1 MRPPQLAASFIIL
14 KPQAR
19 CRLSDRENST
29 RMPCPLWVI
38 SGHCDKSAPC
48 PLYPRKRAW
57 SGGHRSQYL
66 PARL

>member
-29 RMPCPLWVI
+29 QDAVSTL
-38 SGHCDKSAPC
+38 GHKRTLRQVRAMSALP
-48 PLYPRKRAW
+48 PKAGMERRA
-57 SGGHRSQYL
+57 
-66 PARL
+66 